1 MPARK
6 KSADKPADQSKRF
19 VEAARKSGSDESG
32 DAFERAFEKIV
43 PAKPL
48 KPSDLHSHPSAKRSS
63 S

>member
-32 DAFERAFEKIV
+32 NAFERAFEKIV

-48 KPSDLHSHPSAKRSS
+48 KLGFGHFE
-63 S
+63 